1 MSEPRV
7 ISFPAAQSVSDQAI
21 SREAEGDGAAV
32 TLGSSRVGEQLR
44 LAREAR
50 NLSLGEAAQSLKLA
64 PRQVEALESENW
76 GALPGNTMIRGFVRN
91 YARLLNLDADVLMRA
106 LDAAQLQQAPQ
117 LEASA
122 GTSASLPQASS
133 RRVERRD
140 WLAVLAG
147 LLLLGLAGL
156 AYFFVPADLWRAQL
170 TALIES
176 KPAVPSQ
183 EIAAPAPVPPPA
195 ETTAAKGGNGES
207 VTVIAAPHATVL
219 SDTSG
224 GDVPAVGS
232 AFAASRQRSE
242 TLLCSARLDRG
253 ARRSRSTRVVRIE
266 RRRQSA
272 GNRGR
277 TAVVAG
283 HRQLDAG
290 DPAVPRQGDRS
301 GAAHQERRRAP
312 DGRMSEWVN
321 RQ

>member
-122 GTSASLPQASS
+122 GTSASLPPASS

-156 AYFFVPADLWRAQL
+156 AYFFIPADLWRAQL

-176 KPAVPSQ
+176 QPAAPSQ
-183 EIAAPAPVPPPA
+183 EIAAPVPVPPPA
-195 ETTAAKGGNGES
+195 ETAAAKGGAGES

-219 SDTSG
+219 SDASVATPQPSAALSPPAGSG
-224 GDVPAVGS
+224 LKLSFAQPAWIEVRDARGQLVLSELSAAGS
-232 AFAASRQRSE
+232 QREIAGEPPLSLIIGNSTQV
-242 TLLCSARLDRG
+242 TLQFRGKVIDLAPYTKNGVARL
-253 ARRSRSTRVVRIE
+253 TVE
-266 RRRQSA
+266 
-272 GNRGR
+272 
-277 TAVVAG
+277 
-283 HRQLDAG
+283 
-290 DPAVPRQGDRS
+290 
-301 GAAHQERRRAP
+301 
-312 DGRMSEWVN
+312 
-321 RQ
+321 

>member
-7 ISFPAAQSVSDQAI
+7 ISFPAAQSVSDQTI

-170 TALIES
+170 TSLVEDGKSAS
-176 KPAVPSQ
+176 MTGAGTPSSAG
-183 EIAAPAPVPPPA
+183 EPAPAA
-195 ETTAAKGGNGES
+195 GGS
-207 VTVIAAPHATVL
+207 VTRPHAAGEPSRRPV
-219 SDTSG
+219 
-224 GDVPAVGS
+224 GDRAAAWQRAQ
-232 AFAASRQRSE
+232 AF
-242 TLLCSARLDRG
+242 LCRACLGRDP
-253 ARRSRSTRVVRIE
+253 RRSRPDTPLRVEPGRQCARD
-266 RRRQSA
+266 RRAAAVCA
-272 GNRGR
+272 GG
-277 TAVVAG
+277 
-283 HRQLDAG
+283 RQLDAC
-290 DPAVPRQGDRS
+290 DRAVPGQGD
-301 GAAHQERRRAP
+301 
-312 DGRMSEWVN
+312 
-321 RQ
+321 